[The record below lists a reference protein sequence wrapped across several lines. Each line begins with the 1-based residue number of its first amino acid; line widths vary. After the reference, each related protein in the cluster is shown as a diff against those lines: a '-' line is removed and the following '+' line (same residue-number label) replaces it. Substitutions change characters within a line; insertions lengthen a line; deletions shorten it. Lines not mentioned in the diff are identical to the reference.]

1 MAKTRIAIVGLG
13 GVGGY
18 FGGLLAHK
26 YYQTKEVEVIFVVRP
41 ATKKVIMENG
51 LKLITPVE
59 EKVVYPDLAT
69 SEPELIGPV
78 DFLICATKGY
88 DLEEALMPLKDCIT
102 TNTSILPLLNGID
115 AKEKIETI
123 FPGADVWDGCVY
135 IVSRLV
141 APGVVQETGNIHK
154 LYFGAGAETI
164 EKQRLFEKICIEAGI
179 ECYLSTNIT
188 QTVWEKFLFIS
199 PMATA
204 TSYLNLSIGEILA
217 NDAYKKFFSG
227 LIEELKAVADKIGIP
242 VAKNIV
248 SKTILRAE
256 SLPYETTSSM
266 HSDFK
271 KGGKTEVETLTGY
284 VVRLGQKTGVATPAY
299 AKAYAKLKGSDPVS
313 LS

>member
-26 YYQTKEVEVIFVVRP
+26 YYQSPEIEVIFVVRS
-41 ATKKVIMENG
+41 ATERVIKDHG

-59 EKVVYPDLAT
+59 ETVVYPDMVT
-69 SEPELIGPV
+69 SQPELIGPV
-78 DFLICATKGY
+78 DFLICTTKGY
-88 DLEEALMPLKDCIT
+88 DLEGALTPLKDCIT

-115 AKEKIETI
+115 AREKIEQI

-141 APGVVQETGNIHK
+141 APGVVQKTGNIHK
-154 LYFGAGAETI
+154 LYFGTGAEPS
-164 EKQRLFEKICIEAGI
+164 EKQRLFEKICLDAGV
-179 ECYLSTNIT
+179 ECYLSSNIT

-199 PMATA
+199 PMASA
-204 TSYLNLSIGEILA
+204 TSYLNLSIGEVL
-217 NDAYKKFFSG
+217 DTPAYKQLFTG
-227 LIEELKAVADKIGIP
+227 LIDELKSVADKLGIP
-242 VAKNIV
+242 LAQNIV
-248 SKTILRAE
+248 SKTVFRAE
-256 SLPYETTSSM
+256 SLPFETTSSM

-284 VVRLGQKTGVATPAY
+284 VVRLGEKTGVATPTY
-299 AKAYAKLKGSDPVS
+299 AKTYAKLKGSDPVS